1 MAGFVMDFLAADMTY
16 TTWTYFVLVAAVF
29 VVYYLVPRKAQWIA
43 LLSGSGLFYYLAS
56 GKSKKICAL
65 FLLTIIVSYI
75 GGIVLDRNRN
85 KLLCVLF
92 LTASTV
98 PLLAVKGNAFLGRI
112 LPGGGLQSLIV
123 PLGLSFYS
131 LQIYAYLFDVY
142 KGRIKPQKNFF
153 KYCLYVSYFP
163 QIMQGPIPRY
173 EQLGKQLYEGHAFDP
188 NLAAR
193 GFQLVIWGFFLKYMI
208 AEKAAVIVNTVF
220 NNYKMYQGIFA
231 LAAGILYSIQ
241 LYADFLA
248 CVCMC
253 RGVSEALGINLAENF
268 MQPYRARSI
277 RDFWRRWHISLSSW
291 LRDYVYIPLG
301 GSRKGTIRKYINLLL
316 TFLVSGIWHGN
327 GYRFILWGLL
337 HAVYQILGDLL
348 KPVNLRVK
356 RILGIR
362 KDTALDIWI
371 DRVVT
376 FILVMLAWII
386 FRANTVAGGLEMIKS
401 IFTVHNTWVLFD
413 DSLLALG
420 LDWKEI
426 LLMIISIQILFMA
439 EAKQEKMVIR
449 DRIMKEPLIGRWI
462 LYLAAIAIIIIFG
475 TYGFGYNP
483 SDFIYRGF

>member
-1 MAGFVMDFLAADMTY
+1 MTSFLMDFLKTDMAY

-29 VVYYLVPRKAQWIA
+29 AVYYILPRKTQWIV

-56 GKSKKICAL
+56 GRSKKICAL

-75 GGIVLDRNRN
+75 GGTVLDRNRN
-85 KLLCVLF
+85 KLLCALF
-92 LTASTV
+92 LVASTA
-98 PLLAVKGNAFLGRI
+98 PLLAVKGNVFISRI
-112 LPGGGLQSLIV
+112 LHSRGLPSLIV

-131 LQIYAYLFDVY
+131 LQIYSYLFDVY
-142 KGRIKPQKNFF
+142 KERIKPQKNFF

-163 QIMQGPIPRY
+163 LIMQGPISRY
-173 EQLGKQLYEGHAFDP
+173 EQLGEQLYEGHPFDP
-188 NLAAR
+188 DRAAK

-220 NNYKMYQGIFA
+220 NNHEMYQGIFA

-253 RGVSEALGINLAENF
+253 RGVSEALGIDLAENF

-301 GSRKGTIRKYINLLL
+301 GSRKGEVRKYINLLL

-327 GYRFILWGLL
+327 GFRFIAWGLL

-348 KPVNLRVK
+348 RPVNRAIK
-356 RILGIR
+356 RILGIG
-362 KDTALDIWI
+362 KDTSLDIWI

-376 FILVMLAWII
+376 FTLVMFAWII
-386 FRANTVAGGLEMIKS
+386 FRANTLTDGLEMIKS
-401 IFTVHNTWVLFD
+401 IFTVRNTWVLFD

-426 LLMIISIQILFMA
+426 MLMIISIQILFMT
-439 EAKQEKMVIR
+439 EARQEKMVIR
-449 DRIMKEPLIGRWI
+449 DRIMKEPLLGRWI
-462 LYLAAIAIIIIFG
+462 LYLAAIAVIIIFG
-475 TYGFGYNP
+475 TYGYGFDS